1 MKELEKK
8 TNIFPMTHTENR
20 IKITS
25 AQSLTFQMKNI
36 LTYLGTDGQRDE

>member
-8 TNIFPMTHTENR
+8 NNIFPMTHTENS